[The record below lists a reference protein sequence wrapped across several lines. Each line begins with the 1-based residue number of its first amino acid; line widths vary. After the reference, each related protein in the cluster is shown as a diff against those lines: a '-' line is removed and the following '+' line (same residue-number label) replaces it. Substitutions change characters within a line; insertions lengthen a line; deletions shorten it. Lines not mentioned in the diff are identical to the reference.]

1 MSTTKKTVLITG
13 GASGI
18 GLGTVKYLLS
28 KENYEV
34 ISFSR
39 GAGHIEEAKQEL
51 GDRADE
57 VLFLQGDISSEADVQ
72 KLYEE
77 IESRYGKLDGLVN
90 CAGAMKLGGIEEQT
104 LETWRRVLDTNLTSV
119 FLMVKTMLPLLKKG
133 TNASIVNLS
142 SLNARRPGGSI
153 AYSVSKAGVENLTQ
167 YLAKELGKYQI
178 RVNAVSP
185 AAVHTNIYVSSG
197 DYTQEGYD
205 KWSEE
210 KRVLYPLG
218 RIGDADKDL
227 APTIAFLLSDECLW
241 TTGSIYGVD
250 GGISV

>member
-1 MSTTKKTVLITG
+1 MSAAKKTVLITG

-18 GLGTVKYLLS
+18 GLGTVKYLLN
-28 KENYEV
+28 KGNYEV

-39 GAGHIEEAKQEL
+39 GAGHIEEAKKEL
-51 GDRADE
+51 GDRAQE
-57 VLFLQGDISSEADVQ
+57 VLFLQGDISSETDVQ

-77 IESRYGKLDGLVN
+77 IEKRYGKLDGLVN
-90 CAGAMKLGGIEEQT
+90 SAGVMKLGGVEEQS
-104 LETWRRVLDTNLTSV
+104 LEEWRRVIDTNLTSV
-119 FLMVKTMLPLLKKG
+119 FLMVKTMFPLLKKG

-142 SLNARRPGGSI
+142 SLNARRPGGSA
-153 AYSVSKAGVENLTQ
+153 AYCASKAGVENLTQ

-210 KRVLYPLG
+210 KRVLYPLD

-241 TTGSIYGVD
+241 TTGSIYAVD

>member
-18 GLGTVKYLLS
+18 GLGTVKYLLN
-28 KENYEV
+28 KGNYEV

-39 GAGHIEEAKQEL
+39 GAGHIEEAKKKL
-51 GDRADE
+51 GDRAQE

-77 IESRYGKLDGLVN
+77 IESRYGKLVN
-90 CAGAMKLGGIEEQT
+90 SAGVMKLGGVEEQS
-104 LETWRRVLDTNLTSV
+104 LKEWRRVVDTNLTSV

-142 SLNARRPGGSI
+142 SLNARRPGGSA
-153 AYSVSKAGVENLTQ
+153 AYCASKAGVENLTQ

-197 DYTQEGYD
+197 DYTHEGYD

-218 RIGDADKDL
+218 RI
-227 APTIAFLLSDECLW
+227 ECLW
-241 TTGSIYGVD
+241 TTGSIYAVD